1 MDASPKTV
9 REYIARAKFHLQRN
23 DILKTLKALAHA
35 LDLLAASQIFGR
47 ERIEIGV
54 LLDEGVRLL
63 MEQDMMKR
71 SVPGG
76 LAYVKG
82 KEKDLSATLKRLAAA
97 LEEALNKLRTEERRK
112 GLMELDELILGA
124 QEQLDKKEPLEARRL
139 FRKAVEQFGEEPGL
153 YVDIGNR
160 LMLAGLPNEATEYFQ
175 KSIETSQND
184 MRAYI
189 LLTQC
194 MEALGETDKAEDLM
208 RATLRRFGPN
218 EAILVRLGKAAL
230 ARRNWDEAMACAR
243 GALELNPSNQEAQ
256 RFGSEAST
264 RIFGDPKGFL
274 EPEAKRS
281 EAAGKEIKLDF

>member
-9 REYIARAKFHLQRN
+9 REYIARSKFHLQRS
-23 DILKTLKALAHA
+23 DMLKALKALAHA

-54 LLDEGVRLL
+54 LLDEGVRQL
-63 MEQDMMKR
+63 MDQDMMKR

-76 LAYVKG
+76 LSYVKG
-82 KEKDLSATLKRLAAA
+82 KEKDLSAQLKRLAAA

-112 GLMELDELILGA
+112 ALMELDELVLEGQA
-124 QEQLDKKEPLEARRL
+124 ALERKEPLEARRL
-139 FRKAVEQFGEEPGL
+139 FRKAVEQFGDEPGL
-153 YVDIGNR
+153 FVDLGNR
-160 LMLAGLPNEATEYFQ
+160 LMLAGLPAEATEYFQ

-184 MRAYI
+184 MRAYT

-194 MEALGETDKAEDLM
+194 LEALGETDKAEDLM

-230 ARRNWDEAMACAR
+230 ARRNWEEAMACAR
-243 GALELNPSNQEAQ
+243 GAVELNPGNQEAQ
-256 RFGSEAST
+256 RIGGEASA
-264 RIFGDPKGFL
+264 RVFGDPKGFL

-281 EAAGKEIKLDF
+281 EAAGKAITLDF

>member
-35 LDLLAASQIFGR
+35 LDLLAVSQIFGR

>member
-23 DILKTLKALAHA
+23 DILKTLKSLAHA
-35 LDLLAASQIFGR
+35 LDLLAVSQIFGR